1 MQAKVEKKAGKKNKT
16 LRAYVERQG
25 TLPDAGAD
33 SYLLSDFQGM
43 ADYQYE
49 AGFLQLQGQRA
60 VGICRT

>member
-1 MQAKVEKKAGKKNKT
+1 M
-16 LRAYVERQG
+16 ERQG

-49 AGFLQLQGQRA
+49 AGFTGPKGRGNLQDLS
-60 VGICRT
+60 ILT